1 MLDFKSL
8 SLMIFPQNYDI
19 DGLFCR
25 GLGST
30 DKWFR

>member
-1 MLDFKSL
+1 
-8 SLMIFPQNYDI
+8 MIFPQNYDI